1 MYEPQIN
8 YLAVLTATLA
18 HYILGALWYSP
29 VLFSKQWITAVGL
42 SESKMES
49 MGKGGQGE
57 KLALAGIYC
66 NIRIN
71 RSYI

>member
-18 HYILGALWYSP
+18 HYILGALRYSP
-29 VLFSKQWITAVGL
+29 VLFSKQWITAMGL

-57 KLALAGIYC
+57 NLALAGIYC

-71 RSYI
+71 RSYF

>member
-8 YLAVLTATLA
+8 YLAVLTATLV
-18 HYILGALWYSP
+18 HFFLGALWYSSL
-29 VLFSKQWITAVGL
+29 LFSKQWIAAMGL